1 MKGGVYSLRTGLFV
15 IQDLSVE
22 ILCEETAYSLVSNYF
37 ESICYRKINRKMKPL
52 RLELHILDEPPSIP
66 SDSVRGIQG
75 PSVTTHARGNDIYLA
90 SLDGSLIHLDTV
102 ERKSKAYLKE
112 AILTDTEKFFS
123 LLGQLLV
130 EALRYN
136 DLHFLHAAALHSN
149 GLGLLFSGD
158 GGCGKTTNS
167 LGLIQSGFHF
177 VSDDSIFLEN
187 KDGKVIVHPLY
198 KAFHIDRDV
207 SRRFPELT
215 EGTNHCIPP
224 DNKLAIDVSQIYSG
238 RFISTMTPNII
249 IFPKITF
256 DAKSDIYPLTQI
268 EVYSRLLTQIILAP
282 QKTIVKKH
290 LKLLEK
296 LVTQTTGFELMTGKD
311 VYEDPSKLIELICYL

>member
-1 MKGGVYSLRTGLFV
+1 MRTGSFV

-37 ESICYRKINRKMKPL
+37 ESICNRKTNPKMKPL

-66 SDSVRGIQG
+66 TDSVRGIQG

-136 DLHFLHAAALHSN
+136 GLHFLHAAALNSN

-167 LGLIQSGFHF
+167 LGLVQNGFHF
-177 VSDDSIFLEN
+177 VSDDSIFLEK

-198 KAFHIDRDV
+198 QAFHIDRDL
-207 SRRFPELT
+207 SLRFPELT
-215 EGTNHCIPP
+215 EGTDHCIPP
-224 DNKLAIDVSQIYSG
+224 DMKLAIDVSQIYSG
-238 RFISTMTPNII
+238 RFIPTMTPNII

-256 DAKSDIYPLTQI
+256 DAKSHISPLTQI
-268 EVYSRLLTQIILAP
+268 EVYTRLLTQIILAP
-282 QKTIVKKH
+282 QKTIIKKN
-290 LKLLEK
+290 LQLLEK
-296 LVTQTTGFELMTGKD
+296 LVTQTTGFELLAGKD
-311 VYEDPSKLIELICYL
+311 VYEDPSKLVEIVDNL